1 LTNGTV
7 FPEYQLVGEDS
18 WQSLHHQDVS
28 QQLRFTCD
36 SNFYISNELD
46 DLRMNKKLLSW
57 IPYSDDSRTVVEPY
71 KACPMHML
79 ILKKPEQGLRD
90 SGGRKT
96 LHIAFSISFHREPN
110 TTAVDLSA
118 IENIGFRVGRVVLNV
133 MCTNC
138 KQQKNL
144 ERMRRLIHIEIER
157 LGRVLVGRPVTPAFT
172 RVPYAFPDGGAHWHF
187 EMQKA

>member
-1 LTNGTV
+1 
-7 FPEYQLVGEDS
+7 
-18 WQSLHHQDVS
+18 
-28 QQLRFTCD
+28 
-36 SNFYISNELD
+36 
-46 DLRMNKKLLSW
+46 
-57 IPYSDDSRTVVEPY
+57 
-71 KACPMHML
+71 MHML

-118 IENIGFRVGRVVLNV
+118 IENIDFRVGRVVLNV

-157 LGRVLVGRPVTPAFT
+157 LGRVLVGRPVTPAFA

-187 EMQKA
+187 EIQKA